1 MLSFK
6 NGVRLA
12 EIEYTNKKKKSKEIF
27 VKEDDGEKNEMITTK
42 KDELLPKSFYTG
54 IKHINSNGLMVL
66 RRAIRDGNIA
76 LLGKNQNLQLHYT
89 MAMDLI
95 KDLEKKYFSIPREE
109 GKISPVPMIESSR
122 IAVFGPSGV
131 GKSTW
136 ISAFFKKYLQYYPKN
151 DIYIFSPKLD
161 DPAYAKI
168 KNLHYVK
175 INDDILEFPLDVSE
189 FKNSICCFD
198 DIESITDKRHNEAIR
213 IFRNQCYEIGR
224 APSNITSIAVHHV
237 ILANEKTKIILN
249 ESDEV
254 VLFPKS
260 NFSQIK
266 SLVTR
271 YYGFGRDDVNYI
283 KDVPSRWVVVKRSY
297 PTTII
302 SENAVKVLS

>member
-6 NGVRLA
+6 NGVKLA
-12 EIEYTNKKKKSKEIF
+12 EIEYTNKKKKSKIIY
-27 VKEDDGEKNEMITTK
+27 VKEDEGEKTEITNIK

-54 IKHINSNGLMVL
+54 IKNINSNGIMVL
-66 RRAIRDGNIA
+66 RKAIRDGNIG
-76 LLGKNQNLQLHYT
+76 LLGKNENLKVHYN
-89 MAMDLI
+89 MGIDLI
-95 KDLEKKYFSIPREE
+95 KDLEKKYFSISRDE
-109 GKISPVPMIESSR
+109 GKISPIPMMESSR
-122 IAVFGPSGV
+122 MAVFGPSGV
-131 GKSTW
+131 GKSTF
-136 ISAFFKKYLQYYPKN
+136 ISAFFKKYLQFYPKN
-151 DIYIFSPKLD
+151 EIYIFSPKLD
-161 DPAYAKI
+161 DPAYNKI
-168 KNLHYVK
+168 KNIHYVK
-175 INDDILEFPLDVSE
+175 IEDSILEFPLDVSE

-198 DIESITDKRHNEAIR
+198 DIESITDKRLNEAVR

-224 APSNITSIAVHHV
+224 APSNITTIAVHHV

-266 SLVTR
+266 SLVSR
-271 YYGFGRDDVNYI
+271 YYGFGRDDINYI
-283 KDVPSRWVVVKRSY
+283 KDIPSRWVVVKRSY